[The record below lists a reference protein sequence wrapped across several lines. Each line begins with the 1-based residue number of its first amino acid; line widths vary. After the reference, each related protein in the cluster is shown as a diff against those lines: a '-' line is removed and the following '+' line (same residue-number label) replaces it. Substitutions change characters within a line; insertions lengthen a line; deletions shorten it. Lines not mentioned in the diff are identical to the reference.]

1 MFPILSDGVEK
12 MLIAGILGSEGKW
25 QTAGIISSILASKGK
40 KVSVIDPAGMPGI
53 NSERISAYVSELE
66 KNNIGILILKMNT
79 LEIDKFLP
87 DDIRFDILVCDRAGS
102 CKNNKRA
109 YSDNLKKFFPK
120 WLIKALP

>member
-79 LEIDKFLP
+79 HEIDKFLP

-109 YSDNLKKFFPK
+109 YSDN
-120 WLIKALP
+120 